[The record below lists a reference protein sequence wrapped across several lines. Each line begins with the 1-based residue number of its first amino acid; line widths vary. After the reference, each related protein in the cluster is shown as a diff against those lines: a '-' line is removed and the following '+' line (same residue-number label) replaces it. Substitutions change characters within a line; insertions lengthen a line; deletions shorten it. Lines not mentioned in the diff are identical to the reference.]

1 MLSTLFLIAG
11 FNLKRKDTILAFE
24 LSILA
29 SYLEEERVASR
40 MKALYVLVTP
50 SLSSLGMVRK
60 VWVLF
65 GVNPP
70 FSKSRDNS

>member
-1 MLSTLFLIAG
+1 MLIDTVFNCG
-11 FNLKRKDTILAFE
+11 FNVKKRDTNLAFE

-29 SYLEEERVASR
+29 SYFVAERVASR

-50 SLSSLGMVRK
+50 SLSFLGMVRK

-65 GVNPP
+65 KVNPP
-70 FSKSRDNS
+70 FSKRWDNS